1 MTREFPVFVPS
12 LSNTCFISAVSSSDK
27 WLSPTVLGLE
37 GNFDITLCLSTLVSG
52 IIDNLDLLEP
62 SLLEEVMPLD
72 EPPRYP
78 ELPPENHK
86 FVNKQPAYL
95 NLSLT

>member
-37 GNFDITLCLSTLVSG
+37 GNFDITLCLSILVSG
-52 IIDNLDLLEP
+52 IIDNLDLFEP

-72 EPPRYP
+72 
-78 ELPPENHK
+78 
-86 FVNKQPAYL
+86 
-95 NLSLT
+95 